1 MYILQGELIGVCG
14 GVGAGKSSL
23 LSAVLGHMR
32 LRTGR
37 VMVQGSCA
45 YVGQQAW
52 ILNDT
57 FRENILLDEPF
68 DAKR

>member
-1 MYILQGELIGVCG
+1 MLPQGELIGVCG

-23 LSAVLGHMR
+23 ISAVLGHMR
-32 LRTGR
+32 LRSGH
-37 VMVQGSCA
+37 VSLQGTCA

-52 ILNDT
+52 ILNATLRD
-57 FRENILLDEPF
+57 NILLDEPF

>member
-1 MYILQGELIGVCG
+1 MLPQGELVGVCG

-23 LSAVLGHMR
+23 ISAVLGHMR
-32 LRTGR
+32 LKSGQ
-37 VMVQGSCA
+37 VDLQGTCA

-52 ILNDT
+52 VLNATLRD
-57 FRENILLDEPF
+57 NILLDEPF